1 MSKKILLVE
10 DEAIIALSEAKMLEK
25 HGYRVATAY
34 TGRKAVEA
42 VDSDPEISLI
52 LMDIDL
58 GKGMDGTEA
67 AETILARHDLP
78 VVFLSSHTEPEVVE
92 RTEGITSYGY
102 IVKNSGETVLLASLR
117 MAFRLYDAHR
127 RLKEQKEELRTT
139 LVQVEETEEILR
151 EREEMYRNLAENS
164 IDAVQLLDEQGRFLD
179 VNERGCEMIGYSRE
193 ELLSMSIADIDPN
206 YPADGF
212 YRFWKEQPK
221 GTSVLFETV
230 HRHKDGTRIPVE
242 VNGIFFEVNK
252 RKYLFGVARDITERK
267 EHERRVA
274 ESERNLRITL
284 NSIGDG
290 VIATDRRGRVVRIN
304 PVAEKL
310 CGWPED
316 EAVGRTLPEIFRIV
330 SADTRLPVANP
341 VAKVMETGRTA
352 GLANHTVLIARDGS
366 EYQIADSAAPI
377 ENEDG
382 TIEGVVLV
390 FRDVSEAYESERRV
404 RESAE
409 RLNSFLQHSP
419 LLMSEIDGEG
429 RYLRVNPALAEVLGA
444 SPREIEGKTFEE
456 VLPPELA
463 ELFAGRVGIVQ
474 KTRQPVHVEDTVET
488 DGGRARYITTLFPLL
503 GADGALRSIG
513 SVAHDITERTRAEE
527 ALSQEREFL
536 SRILDT
542 IDDAIVVSD
551 AGGRITR
558 FNEAARR
565 LHGLP
570 ERPIPSDRWAEYYS
584 LYRADGTTP
593 LPTDEIPLARAVTGE
608 RVRNAEIIVS
618 PTGRTPRVLR
628 CNGNQLTDE
637 AGESVGAV
645 IVMHDVT
652 DYREMERRLRDALR
666 SKDSLMREL
675 NHRVKNNLN
684 ILSSLVSLKETESA
698 ADLSDIRLRIDAI
711 GLVHEKLRQY
721 DELRLISVRE
731 YLQDLLE
738 ALFSSLTSREVRIV
752 NEVEDIATGPDI
764 AVPLGLIVNEVATNA
779 IKHGFRPEEEAR
791 FTVSLATG
799 KRESGDTL
807 VLSNTGNPFPEEL
820 DIEGA
825 DTLGLQLITGL
836 VHQLGGTIEL
846 QKRPYPVFTI
856 RIPEGVS
863 RQKP

>member
-212 YRFWKEQPK
+212 YQFWKEQPK

-419 LLMSEIDGEG
+419 LLMSEIDAEG

-444 SPREIEGKTFEE
+444 SPREIEGKTFGE

-513 SVAHDITERTRAEE
+513 AVAHDITERTRAEE

-711 GLVHEKLRQY
+711 SLVHEKLRQY